1 MFYDN
6 TNQTLPIGMDE
17 ATTVLIDTK
26 RLEFN
31 LVSKN
36 KFKTNNYFAESNNL
50 ILPKTKD
57 IFVYEYDVDIKTI
70 EN

>member
-1 MFYDN
+1 
-6 TNQTLPIGMDE
+6 MDE

-31 LVSKN
+31 LVSKT
-36 KFKTNNYFAESNNL
+36 KFRTNNYFTESNNL

-57 IFVYEYDVDIKTI
+57 VFVYEYDVDIKTI

>member
-6 TNQTLPIGMDE
+6 YNQTLPIGMDE
-17 ATTVLIDTK
+17 STSVLIDAK

-31 LVSKN
+31 LVSKS
-36 KFKTNNYFAESNNL
+36 KFRTNNYFAESNSL
-50 ILPKTKD
+50 VLPKTKD
-57 IFVYEYDVDIKTI
+57 VFVYEYDVDVKTV